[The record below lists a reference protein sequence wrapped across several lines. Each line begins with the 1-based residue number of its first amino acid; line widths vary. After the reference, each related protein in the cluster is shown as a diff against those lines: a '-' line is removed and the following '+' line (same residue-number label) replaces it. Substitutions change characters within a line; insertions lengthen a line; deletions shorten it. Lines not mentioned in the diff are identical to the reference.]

1 MRDWKQPSFPLT
13 VWLLGVYSRAWS
25 PPAFRSAAPDRQ
37 QGAPPTDWDSRP
49 SVGRGLSVAHLSRPR
64 TSLPGKPS
72 FPLGKPGTPLS
83 EARLSYPEC
92 VRHRGSGD
100 SGKGREGPAVQDELG
115 SAPRRGSSWPGCL
128 PRTHSLCCF
137 IGCRPICMNLDSL
150 WEALYTSSGGG
161 VRSPSALGEGQG
173 GRSNLAQL
181 G

>member
-1 MRDWKQPSFPLT
+1 MCVAVHGPL
-13 VWLLGVYSRAWS
+13 LLSD
-25 PPAFRSAAPDRQ
+25 PLL
-37 QGAPPTDWDSRP
+37 PTDNKGLLRRTGTHDP
-49 SVGRGLSVAHLSRPR
+49 VLVGLSVAHLSRPR

-72 FPLGKPGTPLS
+72 FPLGKLGTPLS